1 MLLLEPLH
9 TKFHPR
15 PTYQESNQ
23 QRIEQITSIRISAL
37 VSVVLVNDAALV
49 LLSSSMSIIVR
60 WLRKRCQSSDGLS
73 YRFAAAAVAAVIA
86 HPRRF
91 GIPITTKM
99 TIIQIRH
106 PCGAAA
112 AAATMSLAVDVPLF
126 WIRGRS
132 STHAA
137 PVQQQQSRNSSND
150 NTFNYGC
157 SNERNEEIVEEENE
171 EEERKERRP
180 TVCASIHSI
189 IQCVQFDTDT
199 STEYITNG

>member
-73 YRFAAAAVAAVIA
+73 YRFAAGC
-86 HPRRF
+86 H
-91 GIPITTKM
+91 
-99 TIIQIRH
+99 
-106 PCGAAA
+106 
-112 AAATMSLAVDVPLF
+112 
-126 WIRGRS
+126 RS
-132 STHAA
+132 STALRD
-137 PVQQQQSRNSSND
+137 SDNDEDDDNSNSSSVRSCGGGGN
-150 NTFNYGC
+150 NVVGGRC
-157 SNERNEEIVEEENE
+157 
-171 EEERKERRP
+171 
-180 TVCASIHSI
+180 SI
-189 IQCVQFDTDT
+189 ILDPRTIIDPRGSGPAAAV
-199 STEYITNG
+199 SE